1 MARGGAQRNPAPRA
15 EGAAQVA
22 KRPEPPRGKQPKSFE
37 DQLFFSRLRRRA
49 KWVFVFLAVVFM
61 LSFVLFGV
69 GSGSSG
75 LGDMLNGS
83 WIFGGGGAKSAT
95 PGIRKAQKLV
105 TANARNAS
113 AYRALSTAYQA
124 AGRPDEAI
132 APLVTYTQLKRKD
145 SDALLELAAL
155 YGGRA
160 QRLTTQGQI
169 KQAYPLLGS
178 GTTFLPDTTTQ
189 IGKALGV
196 DPSVQAVQ
204 SIEGARIRDLSTGVS
219 TAYADQVGVYKKLVL
234 LDPQDANL
242 LVQLG
247 QAQQQT
253 GDTAGAIASFKAF
266 LKLAPDDPLAGAI
279 QTQLKSLQPA
289 SSTTSKVPSTS
300 GN

>member
-22 KRPEPPRGKQPKSFE
+22 KRPESPRGKQPKSFE
-37 DQLFFSRLRRRA
+37 DQLFFSRIRRRA
-49 KWVFVFLAVVFM
+49 KWVFVFLAVVFV

-83 WIFGGGGAKSAT
+83 WIFGGGGAKSST
-95 PGIRKAQKLV
+95 PGIRKAQSLV
-105 TANARNAS
+105 SAHPQDAS
-113 AYRALSTAYQA
+113 AYRALSTAFQA
-124 AGRPDEAI
+124 AGRPDEGI
-132 APLVTYTQLKRKD
+132 APLVKYTQLKPKD

-155 YGGRA
+155 YSGKA
-160 QRLTTQGQI
+160 QRLTTQAQI
-169 KQAYPLLGS
+169 KQTYPLLGA
-178 GTTFLPDTTTQ
+178 GTTFLPDPSTQ

-204 SIEGARIRDLSTGVS
+204 SIESSRISDLSTKVS
-219 TAYADQVGVYKKLVL
+219 AAYADQVGVYKTLVA
-234 LDPQDANL
+234 LDPQDASL

-253 GDTAGAIASFKAF
+253 GDTAGAISSFETF
-266 LKLAPDDPLAGAI
+266 LKLAPDDPLAGAV

-289 SSTTSKVPSTS
+289 SPATSKVPSTS
-300 GN
+300 GK

>member
-1 MARGGAQRNPAPRA
+1 MARGGAQRNPAPKA
-15 EGAAQVA
+15 EGTAEVA
-22 KRPEPPRGKQPKSFE
+22 KRPEPRRGKQPKSFE
-37 DQLFFSRLRRRA
+37 DQLFFSRIRRRA

-83 WIFGGGGAKSAT
+83 WIFGGGGVKSST

-105 TANARNAS
+105 AANGKDAS
-113 AYRALSTAYQA
+113 AYRALATAYQA

-132 APLVTYTQLKRKD
+132 TPLVTYTQLKSKD

-160 QRLTTQGQI
+160 QRLTTQAQI
-169 KQAYPLLGS
+169 KQAYPLLGA
-178 GTTFLPDTTTQ
+178 GTTFLPDATTP
-189 IGKALGV
+189 IGKALGI

-204 SIEGARIRDLSTGVS
+204 SIEGARIRDLSTKIS
-219 TAYADQVGVYKKLVL
+219 TAYADQVGVYKKLVV

-253 GDTAGAIASFKAF
+253 GDTAGAITSFETF

-279 QTQLKSLQPA
+279 QTQLTSLQPA
-289 SSTTSKVPSTS
+289 PSTMSKVPSTS